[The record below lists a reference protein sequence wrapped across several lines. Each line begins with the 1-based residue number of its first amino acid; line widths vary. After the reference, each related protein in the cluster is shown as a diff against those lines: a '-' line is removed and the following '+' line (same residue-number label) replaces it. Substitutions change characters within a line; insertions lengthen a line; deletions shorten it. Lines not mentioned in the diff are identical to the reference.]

1 MCIRDSNKIL
11 DDEGNEIFEKVWVN
25 PGKVFRQSP
34 IKSTKVKIGRR
45 INLWIVTKPEDEII

>member
-1 MCIRDSNKIL
+1 MLLLQLLEHHNFL
-11 DDEGNEIFEKVWVN
+11 TFQ
-25 PGKVFRQSP
+25 GKVFRQSP